1 MTVLLHDR
9 SVQLDERIQLERRL
23 DNTRS
28 SAGPALSGAFE
39 TFSIWLLSMNKNKR
53 IVIADHGG
61 VDVLNTVEE
70 AIPEPGP
77 GQVRVKVLAAG
88 VGYAD
93 IMAQHGGYPLAPK
106 LPFTP
111 GYDFVGMVD
120 DVGSDAAGVEKGQYV
135 AALNPEFGCY
145 SEYVCV
151 PPELLLPVP
160 EELDPAEVVSLIL
173 NYLTA
178 HCILHKKGRLQNGE
192 TVLIHAAA
200 GGVGTALLQLGG
212 LLRLRMYGTA
222 SAAKHSTVRQ
232 YGGIPIDYRNQD
244 FLEYIRN
251 EVPDGVDAAFDPI
264 GGSNLRRSYKAVRK
278 GGRVIS
284 YGFAGDSYGGMKQ
297 MAFGVLQMA
306 LLNGWPD
313 GKRVR
318 LCATPGEVRKDNAW
332 YRETLAK
339 LIGMLAAGNIEP
351 VIGARVPL
359 AEVQRAHQMLEQGKV
374 AGKVVLVCE
383 P

>member
-1 MTVLLHDR
+1 
-9 SVQLDERIQLERRL
+9 
-23 DNTRS
+23 
-28 SAGPALSGAFE
+28 
-39 TFSIWLLSMNKNKR
+39 MNKYKR
-53 IVIADHGG
+53 IVITNHGS

-70 AIPEPGP
+70 AIPEPKS

-88 VGYAD
+88 IGYAD

-106 LPFTP
+106 IPFTP
-111 GYDFVGMVD
+111 GYDFVGIVD
-120 DVGSDAAGVEKGQYV
+120 YVSSDAVGVEKGQYV

-178 HCILHKKGRLQNGE
+178 HCILHKKGQLKNGE

-212 LLRLRMYGTA
+212 LLELKMYGTA
-222 SAAKHSTVRQ
+222 SVTKHPIVRE
-232 YGGIPIDYRNQD
+232 YGGIPIDYKNQD
-244 FLEYIRN
+244 FFEYIRN

-264 GGSNLRRSYKAVRK
+264 GGLNLRRSYKVVKK

-284 YGFAGDSYGGMKQ
+284 YGFAGDSFGGMKQ
-297 MAFGVLQMA
+297 MAIGVLQMA
-306 LLNGWPD
+306 ALNFWPD
-313 GKRVR
+313 GKRVT
-318 LCATPGEVRKDNAW
+318 LCATPGEVKKDNAW
-332 YRETLAK
+332 YRETLAE
-339 LIGMLAAGNIEP
+339 LISMLAARKINP

-359 AEVQRAHQMLEQGKV
+359 LEVKRAHQMLEQGNV

>member
-1 MTVLLHDR
+1 
-9 SVQLDERIQLERRL
+9 
-23 DNTRS
+23 
-28 SAGPALSGAFE
+28 
-39 TFSIWLLSMNKNKR
+39 MNDYKR
-53 IVIADHGG
+53 IVVADHGS
-61 VDVLNTVEE
+61 VDVLKTVEE
-70 AIPEPGP
+70 AIPEPRP

-106 LPFTP
+106 VPFTP
-111 GYDFVGMVD
+111 GYDFVGVID
-120 DVGSDAAGVEKGQYV
+120 AFGSDAAGLEKGQYV

-160 EELDPAEVVSLIL
+160 EELDPVEVVSLLL

-178 HCILHKKGRLQNGE
+178 HCILHKKAQVRSGE

-200 GGVGTALLQLGG
+200 GGVGTALLQLGT
-212 LLRLRMYGTA
+212 LLDLKMYGTA
-222 SAAKHSTVRQ
+222 SATKHPTVRD
-232 YGGIPIDYRNQD
+232 YGGIPIDYKSRD

-264 GGSNLRRSYKAVRK
+264 GGPNLRRSYKAVRK
-278 GGRVIS
+278 GGRLVS
-284 YGFAGDSYGGMKQ
+284 YGFAGDSFGGLTT
-297 MAFGVLQMA
+297 MAFGVLQMVA
-306 LLNGWPD
+306 LNCWPD
-313 GKRVR
+313 GKRVS
-318 LCATPGEVRKDNAW
+318 LCATPGEVKKDNGW
-332 YRETLAK
+332 YRETLGE
-339 LIGMLAAGNIEP
+339 LISMLASRQIEP

-359 AEVQRAHQMLEQGKV
+359 VEVKRAHEMIEQGAV

-383 P
+383 S